1 MGFIYYLI
9 LSLCFSPPV
18 WAANKTE
25 LRLDELSSILK
36 NIEGVKGEVTGGKIV
51 ISGEIYREE
60 DLNVINR
67 LTEQHRT
74 VVNLTTVAPFLIQ
87 IKLDQL
93 RGLANSLG
101 YTNFQLVP
109 GREKIVIK
117 GVVKSE
123 DEKKNITKLLEENS
137 SLASPLITIGNSGG
151 STIVIDLELYEINK
165 HDLDSLGITPPAGV
179 TASGNIS
186 YRNEVPTLSLSAKT
200 ISDAV
205 LHTIKQN
212 SGTKILANPRLT
224 CQSGEEASFLAGG
237 EIPISAVSRE
247 GFTSVTYKPYGISLK
262 IQPTLISDG
271 RIALNISSEIS
282 SVDRRVEGQGAPSFL
297 TRRFSTFATV
307 SRGIPLLLTGLFH
320 MEGGDEISS
329 LPIIGSLPVI
339 GKLLS
344 SSTFR
349 KRESHL
355 VGILTAYLQNE
366 TDGFLEAG
374 IVKTYRPFIERPLWI
389 HSSE

>member
-9 LSLCFSPPV
+9 LSLCISPSI
-18 WAANKTE
+18 WASGRAE
-25 LRLDELSSILK
+25 LRLEELSSILK
-36 NIEGVKGEVTGGKIV
+36 DIEGVKGEVTGGKIV
-51 ISGEIYREE
+51 ISGEIFREE

-74 VVNLTTVAPFLIQ
+74 VVNLTKISPFLIQ

-93 RGLANSLG
+93 RKLANSLG
-101 YTNFQLVP
+101 YSNFQYVA
-109 GREKIVIK
+109 GTEKIVIK

-123 DEKKNITKLLEENS
+123 DEKKNVSKLLEES
-137 SLASPLITIGNSGG
+137 SLLASPLISVGNNGG

-165 HDLDSLGITPPAGV
+165 HDMDSLGITPPSGIG
-179 TASGNIS
+179 ASGNVS
-186 YRNEVPTLSLSAKT
+186 FRNEVPTLTLSAST
-200 ISDAV
+200 LSDAV
-205 LHTIKQN
+205 LNALKQS

-237 EIPISAVSRE
+237 EVPISSMSRE

-271 RIALNISSEIS
+271 RIALNVNSEIS

-297 TRRFSTFATV
+297 TRRFSTAATV
-307 SRGIPLLLTGLFH
+307 SRGIPILLTGLFH
-320 MEGGDEISS
+320 VEGGDEKSS
-329 LPIIGSLPVI
+329 LPLIGSLPVI

-355 VGILTAYLQNE
+355 VGILTAYTQNE

-374 IVKTYRPFIERPLWI
+374 RVQTHRPFIERPLWN
-389 HSSE
+389 HSLE